1 MATINKTSKEKV
13 KEKGKTPKQAKLT
26 DFGASG
32 APQQASDAA
41 EVSNTGDATA
51 EVTLTRSVKP
61 LDRDEVSAILAA
73 IDGLRTEFSSK
84 VEGIMSVLT
93 EIRKELTDC
102 TEQVVQAELRI
113 AAVEDDLAKLN
124 AKVLTLEKKNAML
137 EGKVLD
143 LEMRSRRNNLRMVG
157 LPEGAEGSDACTF
170 LENWIQEVTEV
181 ENRVVIERAHR
192 VGPKKDANA
201 PPRTLIMR
209 FLNDRDRHMVLQA
222 IRTKRNIFY
231 KKQQVRFYPDLAE
244 GVLKQR
250 REFDSVRQQLRDLGI
265 RHGVMIPARLIVTV
279 NGETR
284 IFNTPTEAQVFTE
297 RIKEGKGDHARQ

>member
-181 ENRVVIERAHR
+181 
-192 VGPKKDANA
+192 
-201 PPRTLIMR
+201 
-209 FLNDRDRHMVLQA
+209 
-222 IRTKRNIFY
+222 
-231 KKQQVRFYPDLAE
+231 
-244 GVLKQR
+244 
-250 REFDSVRQQLRDLGI
+250 
-265 RHGVMIPARLIVTV
+265 
-279 NGETR
+279 
-284 IFNTPTEAQVFTE
+284 
-297 RIKEGKGDHARQ
+297 